1 MKRGCRITP
10 NVQLRDFSA
19 SRSGLPPERI
29 SSVAA
34 RVTGLAKAG
43 GTPAAAQLAGRLAVP
58 VSIKL
63 TRSEEH
69 TSELPSLMRIS
80 YAVFCLTK
88 KKEESKKTIEIE
100 TRKSDYNRT
109 LSG

>member
-63 TRSEEH
+63 TSQGSSTDAKSCDGDAYRSPRSEEH
-69 TSELPSLMRIS
+69 TSELQSLLRNT
-80 YAVFCLTK
+80 YAV
-88 KKEESKKTIEIE
+88 
-100 TRKSDYNRT
+100 
-109 LSG
+109 